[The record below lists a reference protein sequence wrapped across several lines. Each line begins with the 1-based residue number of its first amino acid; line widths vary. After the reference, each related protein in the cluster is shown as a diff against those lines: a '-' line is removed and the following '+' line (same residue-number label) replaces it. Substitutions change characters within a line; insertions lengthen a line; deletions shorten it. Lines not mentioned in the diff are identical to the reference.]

1 MHHPFPTLRFSD
13 RDGEPRPENLLARDR
28 HAIVDPVEQRRL
40 HEIAAIEM
48 RGAAATGD
56 EPGALG
62 LPDGDVMLDP
72 FALPRQGDR
81 PHVGGGVE
89 RHAYRRRPPR
99 AGDGVAEIAV
109 AGAWHGYAPPCR
121 TTLPPHH

>member
-1 MHHPFPTLRFSD
+1 MARARWPADAPHRFGVI
-13 RDGEPRPENLLARDR
+13 RIDGAVEAVFAVVCDADGIGVAFVREDGDHRPENLLARDR

-62 LPDGDVMLDP
+62 LTDGDAMLDP
-72 FALPRQGDR
+72 FALPRQGARPQDR
-81 PHVGGGVE
+81 KST
-89 RHAYRRRPPR
+89 RLTSRP
-99 AGDGVAEIAV
+99 
-109 AGAWHGYAPPCR
+109 
-121 TTLPPHH
+121 